1 MTTQSSTLTEE
12 VKFWLLRTAQGLL
25 GHKKGFEQPF
35 SGYYV
40 RSTAISSSL
49 V

>member
-25 GHKKGFEQPF
+25 GHQKRG
-35 SGYYV
+35 
-40 RSTAISSSL
+40 SSSPSPDIM
-49 V
+49 

>member
-25 GHKKGFEQPF
+25 GHTKR
-35 SGYYV
+35 V
-40 RSTAISSSL
+40 RAALLRIL
-49 V
+49 CEKHGD